1 MPGSPSARPSGVP
14 CWPLRRL
21 AQRLLR
27 MRSRHRPPSPSR
39 SQAPGQ
45 PPATTL
51 DRIGVTGSNIRRTDT
66 ETASPVQVVTRQEI
80 ERTGKATVAEYLQTL
95 TSDGSGSVPKTFGAG
110 FASGSAAISL
120 RGPGAGSTLVLPNGR
135 RKAPFGL
142 ADDGQKVFTDPST
155 IPMEAVERVGPGAEH
170 RRQSAELEPVTYT
183 DTGNII
189 ALGCSACDG
198 DQNVVAAHADMLAP
212 CDLAGAVGRD
222 AQVSSRR
229 TCGRRARW
237 PAFRPRATAQRGTGL
252 SARVRT
258 PRRGW
263 PSTWSPPATRAR
275 IRRCRKRPWPSSSG
289 AGAGSRRLR

>member
-1 MPGSPSARPSGVP
+1 
-14 CWPLRRL
+14 LRRL

-155 IPMEAVERVGPGAEH
+155 IPMEAVERVGVRKDGA
-170 RRQSAELEPVTYT
+170 
-183 DTGNII
+183 
-189 ALGCSACDG
+189 
-198 DQNVVAAHADMLAP
+198 
-212 CDLAGAVGRD
+212 
-222 AQVSSRR
+222 SS
-229 TCGRRARW
+229 C
-237 PAFRPRATAQRGTGL
+237 PA
-252 SARVRT
+252 

-263 PSTWSPPATRAR
+263 PGCRAPPPERGTRAGHLYR
-275 IRRCRKRPWPSSSG
+275 HGQHHRAGLFGLRR
-289 AGAGSRRLR
+289 